1 MLADLEYE
9 SWWRK
14 GRLGFGDPKK
24 RASCLR
30 VVLAKKEG
38 RGEENFESLKRKR
51 WMEWQISRWNCCC
64 GFYLD
69 GGGSFWLSRAK
80 VSLLKDFDFLR
91 LFRELENPR
100 KSFFKYVY
108 VIRLFIMEIGRV
120 EYLVRNFSREG
131 SRDESPR
138 QSRYIMDIDDTSM
151 AQVSL
156 LDAPYVTFIR
166 RDKGA
171 SSLFFFPSLPPS
183 PLQEIVHTSF
193 ILRAVY
199 YSSLIQTVSILDNI
213 FFIIE

>member
-69 GGGSFWLSRAK
+69 GGGSLWLSRAK
-80 VSLLKDFDFLR
+80 VSLLKNFDFLR

-171 SSLFFFPSLPPS
+171 SSLFFFPSLPS
-183 PLQEIVHTSF
+183 P
-193 ILRAVY
+193 
-199 YSSLIQTVSILDNI
+199 SSLTRDSTYI
-213 FFIIE
+213 FHSSSSLLFEPNTNSLNPR